1 MCTRT
6 LKRKLKD
13 YGLKKRGNDGEVNDD
28 QLRATITQLMNEAG
42 RLSGY
47 RTVWHAL
54 RRRYHVHVSRQKV
67 ASIIKELDPLG
78 VEARRAR
85 RLQRRAYISYGP
97 NFCWH
102 MDG

>member
-54 RRRYHVHVSRQKV
+54 RRRYHVHVSRQNV